1 MKIQNR
7 LKETIQNIVYDE
19 LSKHAN
25 EQLNMSSDAVHN
37 QLSIAISNRILKRCL
52 CNEHSTATT
61 EPPISEYPRST
72 NLIQQRVDRE
82 EYRHG
87 WEKKSEDKES
97 RMRELEIHRS
107 MYRGEG

>member
-37 QLSIAISNRILKRCL
+37 QLSIAISDRILGNCL
-52 CNEHSTATT
+52 CNEHSKSN
-61 EPPISEYPRST
+61 ISEK
-72 NLIQQRVDRE
+72 E
-82 EYRHG
+82 ES
-87 WEKKSEDKES
+87 K
-97 RMRELEIHRS
+97 MRELEIHRS

>member
-7 LKETIQNIVYDE
+7 LN
-19 LSKHAN
+19 KHAN
-25 EQLNMSSDAVHN
+25 EQLNMGSDAVHN
-37 QLSIAISNRILKRCL
+37 QLSIAIADRILEHCL
-52 CNEHSTATT
+52 CDEHSTATT

-87 WEKKSEDKES
+87 WGKKAEDKES
-97 RMRELEIHRS
+97 KMRE
-107 MYRGEG
+107 YRGEG